1 MTLNDFDFALKAT
14 LIAAVVYIP
23 GIIVATVGGQEFVD
37 QSITLFIV
45 MYLPQFVISV
55 IFLGR
60 IIQLLK
66 NIGRGDSG
74 AWEMETVRKKD
85 EVGFSLSRSYKVA

>member
-1 MTLNDFDFALKAT
+1 
-14 LIAAVVYIP
+14 
-23 GIIVATVGGQEFVD
+23 
-37 QSITLFIV
+37 

-66 NIGRGDSG
+66 KIGRGDSG